1 MRLDVRLVNAAA
13 IQASVMGHLQE
24 HMKYLAGNQVAPP
37 LPMQGNSQASHEGHP
52 RRWDTRRRRCRVA
65 RLDRRRRLQ
74 HRPQAR
80 LCRRNRHL
88 LKCRGDER

>member
-37 LPMQGNSQASHEGHP
+37 LPMQGNSQASHRGPSEALGHSPAPMP
-52 RRWDTRRRRCRVA
+52 RGPAGQTA
-65 RLDRRRRLQ
+65 Q
-74 HRPQAR
+74 TAAQATGTAMPSQPSPA
-80 LCRRNRHL
+80 HMP
-88 LKCRGDER
+88 RG